1 MSKAY
6 IPQNT
11 WVVCTFQ
18 QNTGPQKLIAT
29 KYERQQ
35 FTVLYKG
42 DEKLIFLTVGDRNI
56 KEKFICKKPMNMF
69 MAIGGL
75 IVGLILASNPIGWV
89 VIGICAAVLVV
100 SATIAIV
107 THDCTGPLKSGK
119 WIDEKSDVYFDK
131 QKAITEAS
139 MLTCDSGG
147 ILQPIISYDVAVQA
161 AKAIAYEN
169 IKETAVTVAA
179 AIATGFFMGKGGGF
193 FKAIKSVFTKS
204 GALFTIGGMGA
215 TYAMTMYQSKVMRS
229 NEDYANN
236 EIYQRMNKADEKD
249 FTDGTTVAKE
259 AGDTTKNTVL
269 SGAPPSIKD
278 LANVVQLYKTGNII
292 IEDKALKAQ
301 FEQLSKMNKTQ
312 LSNSPRARALIK
324 SIQEKRPD
332 VFNEIKRSP
341 NSKPIRLRPQMRDK
355 AISHLNDEIKKNRW
369 SPNNENSLLTKGASI
384 VLFFVP
390 LIGGYFSENA
400 RRKLAE
406 NAVKDDTSGIS
417 VRADS

>member
-6 IPQNT
+6 IPQDT
-11 WVVCTFQ
+11 WAVCTFQ

-29 KYERQQ
+29 RYDRKQ
-35 FTVLYKG
+35 FTVLYKS
-42 DEKLIFLTVGDRNI
+42 DKNFIFLTVSDKNI
-56 KEKFICKKPMNMF
+56 REKFICKKPMNMW

-75 IVGLILASNPIGWV
+75 VVGLILASNPIGWV
-89 VIGICAAVLVV
+89 VAGVCAAVLVA
-100 SATIAIV
+100 SAAIAII
-107 THDCTGPLKSGK
+107 THDCTGPLKAGK
-119 WIDEKSDVYFDK
+119 WINEKSNVSFDQ

-139 MLTCDSGG
+139 MLSCDNGG
-147 ILQPIISYDVAVQA
+147 VLQPVISYDVAVQA

-169 IKETAVTVAA
+169 MKETAVTTTA

-193 FKAIKSVFTKS
+193 LKAIKGVFTKS

-215 TYAMTMYQSKVMRS
+215 TYAMTTAQSRMMRGNS
-229 NEDYANN
+229 EYADN
-236 EIYQRMNKADEKD
+236 EIYQRMNKAEEKD
-249 FTDGTTVAKE
+249 LSDPATVGKE
-259 AGDTTKNTVL
+259 TYDTTKNTAL

-278 LANVVQLYKTGNII
+278 LANVVQLYRTGHII
-292 IEDKALKAQ
+292 IQDRALKAQ
-301 FEQLSKMNKTQ
+301 FDQLSKMNKVQ
-312 LSNSPRARALIK
+312 LRNSPRARALVK

-355 AISHLNDEIKKNRW
+355 AISHLESEIKKNKW
-369 SPNNENSLLTKGASI
+369 SPSNENSLLTKGASI
-384 VLFFVP
+384 ALFFVP
-390 LIGGYFSENA
+390 LVGGYFSENA

-417 VRADS
+417 VRAKS

>member
-6 IPQNT
+6 IPQDT
-11 WVVCTFQ
+11 WAVCTFQ
-18 QNTGPQKLIAT
+18 QSTGPQKLIAT
-29 KYERQQ
+29 KYERKQ

-42 DEKLIFLTVGDRNI
+42 NENFIFLTVGDRNI
-56 KEKFICKKPMNMF
+56 KEKFICKKPMNML

-75 IVGLILASNPIGWV
+75 VVGLILASNPIGWV
-89 VIGICAAVLVV
+89 VAGVCAAVLVA

-107 THDCTGPLKSGK
+107 THDCTGPLKAGK
-119 WIDEKSDVYFDK
+119 WINEKSSVIFDT
-131 QKAITEAS
+131 QKAITETS

-147 ILQPIISYDVAVQA
+147 VLQPIISYDVAVQT

-169 IKETAVTVAA
+169 IKETAVTTAA

-193 FKAIKSVFTKS
+193 LKAMKVAFKGS

-215 TYAMTMYQSKVMRS
+215 TYAMTTIQSNVMRGS
-229 NEDYANN
+229 SEYADN
-236 EIYQRMNKADEKD
+236 EIYQRMNKAEEKD
-249 FTDGTTVAKE
+249 LSDPATVGKE
-259 AGDTTKNTVL
+259 TVETTKNTAL

-278 LANVVQLYKTGNII
+278 LANVIQLYRTGKII
-292 IEDKALKAQ
+292 IEDRALKAQ
-301 FEQLSKMNKTQ
+301 FDQLSKMNKVQ
-312 LSNSPRARALIK
+312 LRNSPRARALIK

-341 NSKPIRLRPQMRDK
+341 NSKPIRLKPQMRDK
-355 AISHLNDEIKKNRW
+355 AIAHLEGEIKKNKW
-369 SPNNENSLLTKGASI
+369 SPSNENSILTKGASL

-390 LIGGYFSENA
+390 LAGGYFSENA

-406 NAVKDDTSGIS
+406 NAVKDDTSAIS
-417 VRADS
+417 VRAES

>member
-35 FTVLYKG
+35 FSVLYKG
-42 DEKLIFLTVGDRNI
+42 DEDLIFLTIGDRNT
-56 KEKFICKKPMNMF
+56 KEKFICKKPMNMW

-75 IVGLILASNPIGWV
+75 VVGLILASNPIGWV
-89 VIGICAAVLVV
+89 VAGVCAAVLIA
-100 SATIAIV
+100 SAAIAII

-119 WIDEKSDVYFDK
+119 WINEKSNVTFDK

-147 ILQPIISYDVAVQA
+147 ILQPIISYDVAVQT

-169 IKETAVTVAA
+169 MKEIAVTTVA

-193 FKAIKSVFTKS
+193 LKAMKGVFTKS
-204 GALFTIGGMGA
+204 GFLFTVGGMGA
-215 TYAMTMYQSKVMRS
+215 TYAMTLYQSKVMRG
-229 NEDYANN
+229 NEAYANN
-236 EIYQRMNKADEKD
+236 DIYQRMNKADEKD
-249 FTDGTTVAKE
+249 FSDPNTVAKE
-259 AGDTTKNTVL
+259 TGETTKNTAL
-269 SGAPPSIKD
+269 SGAPPSVKD
-278 LANVVQLYKTGNII
+278 LANVVQLYKTGKII

-301 FEQLSKMNKTQ
+301 FDQLSKMNKVQ
-312 LSNSPRARALIK
+312 LRNSPRARALIK
-324 SIQEKRPD
+324 SIQQKRPD

-341 NSKPIRLRPQMRDK
+341 NSKPIRLRPQMRDN
-355 AISHLNDEIKKNRW
+355 AISHLNDQIKKNRW
-369 SPNNENSLLTKGASI
+369 SPSNENSLLTKGAS
-384 VLFFVP
+384 VALFFVP
-390 LIGGYFSENA
+390 LISGYFSENA
-400 RRKLAE
+400 RRKLSE
-406 NAVKDDTSGIS
+406 NAVKDDTSSIS
-417 VRADS
+417 VRAES